1 MNNPSQMTVE
11 PPQGLKANMLRSFGS
26 GGTGTITE
34 KKFEHKEAGP
44 DWQKLLFGLCL
55 FNSVIH
61 ERKKYGRLGWNILY
75 GFNDS
80 DLSVRYSFIDR
91 ISFGFMCVSGAGVE
105 LYITHSKYVRVN
117 GNRDKQYSRSH
128 LQEFFYCRC
137 LSVSFRIYWRNMMT
151 FHGRP

>member
-1 MNNPSQMTVE
+1 MNYPSQMTVE

-80 DLSVRYSFIDR
+80 DLSVRYSFIER
-91 ISFGFMCVSGAGVE
+91 ISFGLMCVSGDGVE
-105 LYITHSKYVRVN
+105 LYQFPLH
-117 GNRDKQYSRSH
+117 
-128 LQEFFYCRC
+128 
-137 LSVSFRIYWRNMMT
+137 
-151 FHGRP
+151 